1 MDKEKGSTYTPS
13 QKKAIYAYRERHR
26 DTYNAYQR
34 AYHAHKMAT
43 DEEYRKYKE
52 QKGKEAS
59 EKRRERKRLEKLEKA
74 TP

>member
-1 MDKEKGSTYTPS
+1 MEKEKGSTYTES

-34 AYHAHKMAT
+34 AYHARKMET
-43 DEEYRKYKE
+43 DEAYRNYKE
-52 QKGKEAS
+52 QKGKEAG
-59 EKRRERKRLEKLEKA
+59 EKRKERKRLEKLEKE